1 MPITED
7 VYDCHTQV
15 QSTQHAMSKAEQR
28 RHALVTSLSSA
39 DIDLVFLQ
47 QALVTSLSSA
57 GIDLVFLQQ
66 ALVTSLSSAD
76 IDLVFLQQAL
86 VTSLSSAAIDLV
98 FLQQALVTSLSS
110 ADIDL
115 VFLQQALV
123 TSLSSADID
132 LVFLQ
137 QALVTSLSSADM
149 YLQALVTS
157 LSSADIDLVPL
168 QQALVTSLSSAAIDL
183 VFLQQT
189 LVISLSSAGMDLVF
203 LQQTLVISLSLF
215 QSNKPIMEKR
225 RRARINHC
233 LNELKTLILDA
244 MKKDPARHSKLEKAD
259 ILEMTVK
266 HLQTVQRQQL
276 TVAMTTDPG
285 VLHKFKT
292 GFNECAGEVSRY
304 ISRMEGVEAEVK
316 QRLIG
321 HLANCVTGL
330 QQLSPFSFGGGMG
343 GALSAM
349 AALQGGGPTLP
360 LSPGDVNNNQHSSR
374 LQGLH
379 LIPSRLPTGE
389 LALLLPNSGQL
400 PLFSSM
406 AHAPTANNPNPSTT
420 TPTNPAAVPATAN
433 AGFAPTSTVTSGS
446 IDRSHP
452 SAFTAVTK
460 SHSPHEGPLRSPVP
474 PQSSGYSSS
483 SGDEDDE
490 DYDDEGSLSSEPYH
504 LPHSPPRQLAP
515 GNPPYRY
522 PQQTHAQP
530 STAFQ
535 PLKGPAVTF
544 KMPLSGSSGF
554 KPYQHQNENRLPPQQ
569 TPLTSSIRGGPQCAP
584 KAPGEDSP
592 RTFTTELRSVPTSFV
607 HPSVQGA
614 PVKTLKQSPCPST
627 STPMHLPLSVIT
639 NHAPSPPGT
648 YPPNRPHKDPLDFSV
663 RRDDEVLP
671 QPATAESPGHKRP
684 GSNTGGCIILS
695 SSSSSESSPSPT
707 FLSPNKISRLSF
719 SVVPE
724 ARAGEQLPMGGPLL
738 RCTDNRRAKPTG
750 EELSNKPSTSHIS
763 SSSTVNRDMW
773 RPW

>member
-28 RHALVTSLSSA
+28 RCRYGPSIPLTSSSDVTVQCSYRPSIPLTSSSDITVQRRYGPSIPLTSSSDVTVQCSYRPSVPPTSSSDVTVQCRYRPSVPPTSSSDVTVQCMYRPSIPPTSSSDVTVQCSA

-47 QALVTSLSSA
+47 QA
-57 GIDLVFLQQ
+57 
-66 ALVTSLSSAD
+66 
-76 IDLVFLQQAL
+76 
-86 VTSLSSAAIDLV
+86 
-98 FLQQALVTSLSS
+98 
-110 ADIDL
+110 
-115 VFLQQALV
+115 
-123 TSLSSADID
+123 
-132 LVFLQ
+132 
-137 QALVTSLSSADM
+137 
-149 YLQALVTS
+149 
-157 LSSADIDLVPL
+157 
-168 QQALVTSLSSAAIDL
+168 
-183 VFLQQT
+183 
-189 LVISLSSAGMDLVF
+189 
-203 LQQTLVISLSLF
+203 LVISLSLF

-360 LSPGDVNNNQHSSR
+360 LSPGDVNNNQHNSR

-446 IDRSHP
+446 IDR
-452 SAFTAVTK
+452 
-460 SHSPHEGPLRSPVP
+460 
-474 PQSSGYSSS
+474 
-483 SGDEDDE
+483 
-490 DYDDEGSLSSEPYH
+490 
-504 LPHSPPRQLAP
+504 
-515 GNPPYRY
+515 
-522 PQQTHAQP
+522 
-530 STAFQ
+530 
-535 PLKGPAVTF
+535 
-544 KMPLSGSSGF
+544 GSSVKCQLF
-554 KPYQHQNENRLPPQQ
+554 LSVQWQQ
-569 TPLTSSIRGGPQCAP
+569 CIVSIYDAP
-584 KAPGEDSP
+584 KSP
-592 RTFTTELRSVPTSFV
+592 R
-607 HPSVQGA
+607 
-614 PVKTLKQSPCPST
+614 K
-627 STPMHLPLSVIT
+627 
-639 NHAPSPPGT
+639 
-648 YPPNRPHKDPLDFSV
+648 
-663 RRDDEVLP
+663 
-671 QPATAESPGHKRP
+671 
-684 GSNTGGCIILS
+684 
-695 SSSSSESSPSPT
+695 
-707 FLSPNKISRLSF
+707 SRLSPDLLNA
-719 SVVPE
+719 VPKE
-724 ARAGEQLPMGGPLL
+724 KQFPPPPI
-738 RCTDNRRAKPTG
+738 TWIV
-750 EELSNKPSTSHIS
+750 ELSELI
-763 SSSTVNRDMW
+763 TVE
-773 RPW
+773 

>member
-7 VYDCHTQV
+7 GYDCHTQD

-28 RHALVTSLSSA
+28 RTGLPVT
-39 DIDLVFLQ
+39 
-47 QALVTSLSSA
+47 
-57 GIDLVFLQQ
+57 
-66 ALVTSLSSAD
+66 
-76 IDLVFLQQAL
+76 
-86 VTSLSSAAIDLV
+86 AIDLV
-98 FLQQALVTSLSS
+98 FLQQALVMSLSS
-110 ADIDL
+110 YGPSVPPTSPSD
-115 VFLQQALV
+115 V
-123 TSLSSADID
+123 T
-132 LVFLQ
+132 V
-137 QALVTSLSSADM
+137 
-149 YLQALVTS
+149 
-157 LSSADIDLVPL
+157 
-168 QQALVTSLSSAAIDL
+168 
-183 VFLQQT
+183 
-189 LVISLSSAGMDLVF
+189 
-203 LQQTLVISLSLF
+203 LF

-244 MKKDPARHSKLEKAD
+244 MKKDTLGSAVPPLGGKVVPVNIPPHSSSTRGDLSQYPVPSFEMTSSPARRQNKMTCTPARHSKLEKAD

-304 ISRMEGVEAEVK
+304 IGRMEGVESEVK

-400 PLFSSM
+400 PLFSSV
-406 AHAPTANNPNPSTT
+406 AHAPAANNPNPSTT
-420 TPTNPAAVPATAN
+420 NPATAN

-460 SHSPHEGPLRSPVP
+460 SHSPHEGPPRSPVP

-490 DYDDEGSLSSEPYH
+490 DYDDEESLSSEPYH
-504 LPHSPPRQLAP
+504 LPHSPPRRLAL
-515 GNPPYRY
+515 GNPPYLY
-522 PQQTHAQP
+522 PQQTQAQP

-544 KMPLSGSSGF
+544 KMPISGSSGF

-569 TPLTSSIRGGPQCAP
+569 TPVTSSIRGGPQCAP
-584 KAPGEDSP
+584 KASGEDSP
-592 RTFTTELRSVPTSFV
+592 RAFTTELRLVPTSFV
-607 HPSVQGA
+607 QPSVQDA
-614 PVKTLKQSPCPST
+614 PVKTLKQPPCPST
-627 STPMHLPLSVIT
+627 STPVHLPLSVIT
-639 NHAPSPPGT
+639 NQAPSPLGT
-648 YPPNRPHKDPLDFSV
+648 YHPNRPHRDPLDFSV
-663 RRDDEVLP
+663 RRDDEIFP
-671 QPATAESPGHKRP
+671 QPATTEGLCHKRP
-684 GSNTGGCIILS
+684 GSNPGGCIILS

-719 SVVPE
+719 SVVSE

-738 RCTDNRRAKPTG
+738 RCTDNRRAKPAG